1 VAILSRWSIGRV
13 FGAGVAL
20 LALLILWGPI
30 PAGGGGVWGGE
41 GTHVI
46 RWGVLGNMTVTKHVT
61 WYAAGDV
68 PFRQDVAVSWPMFA
82 VSCALSMGVAWLV
95 SRLWGHRREFLE

>member
-1 VAILSRWSIGRV
+1 VAILSRWRIRRV

-20 LALLILWGPI
+20 VALLILWGPI

-41 GTHVI
+41 GTYVI
-46 RWGVLGNMTVTKHVT
+46 QWGILGNMIVTTHVT

-68 PFRQDVAVSWPMFA
+68 PFGRDLEVSWPMLA
-82 VSCALSMGVAWLV
+82 ASCVLSLGVVWLV
-95 SRLWGHRREFLE
+95 SRLRAHGQDLPE